1 MANYYLGHYTNGFCG
16 CDITYGIIA
25 ETYEQA
31 VEWMENGLYDYGQ
44 DYEYIALHDLDEEED
59 DIDSAVA
66 DYYENLSFYVEQ
78 VDQERYEY
86 ESNCFEDLTS

>member
-1 MANYYLGHYTNGFCG
+1 MANYYLGHYSNNFCG

-44 DYEYIALHDLDEEED
+44 EYEYVALHDLDEEED

>member
-1 MANYYLGHYTNGFCG
+1 MANYYLGHYSNGFCG

-31 VEWMENGLYDYGQ
+31 VEWMQDGLDEYGQ
-44 DYEYIALHDLDEEED
+44 EYEHIALDNLDEED
-59 DIDSAVA
+59 DVDGAIA

-78 VDQERYEY
+78 VDETHYEN
-86 ESNCFEDLTS
+86 ESDYFRDLTS

>member
-31 VEWMENGLYDYGQ
+31 VEWMEDGLDEYGQ
-44 DYEYIALHDLDEEED
+44 TYEHVALDNLDEED

-78 VDQERYEY
+78 VDETHYEN
-86 ESNCFEDLTS
+86 ESDYFRDLTS